1 MAMEPAQLQS
11 IQKAIEIL
19 GSKQRLC
26 AALWVPP
33 RELDRYLAGEP
44 LPHTLLLQL
53 LELVAENDRRS

>member
-26 AALWVPP
+26 AALWVAP

-44 LPHTLLLQL
+44 LPHTLLLQV
-53 LELVAENDRRS
+53 LEILAGERRS

>member
-1 MAMEPAQLQS
+1 MEPAQVQS

-26 AALWVPP
+26 AALWVAP

-44 LPHTLLLQL
+44 LPHALLLQL
-53 LELVAENDRRS
+53 LDLVAENDRRS

>member
-1 MAMEPAQLQS
+1 MEPAQLQS

-44 LPHTLLLQL
+44 LPQPLLLQV
-53 LELVAENDRRS
+53 LEILAGNDGRS

>member
-26 AALWVPP
+26 AALWVAP

-44 LPHTLLLQL
+44 LPQPLLQQV
-53 LELVAENDRRS
+53 LEILAGERRS

>member
-44 LPHTLLLQL
+44 LPHTLLLQV
-53 LELVAENDRRS
+53 LEILAGERRS

>member
-1 MAMEPAQLQS
+1 MEQPQQQS
-11 IQKAIEIL
+11 IQRAIEIL

-44 LPHTLLLQL
+44 LPQPLLLQV
-53 LELVAENDRRS
+53 LEILAGESPRS

>member
-1 MAMEPAQLQS
+1 VQS

-26 AALWVPP
+26 AALWVAP

-44 LPHTLLLQL
+44 LPHALLLQL
-53 LELVAENDRRS
+53 LDLVAENDRRS